1 MRVDVVLRYI
11 GVVMLFIAMFMLLS
25 AGISYLSGMDSAF
38 YPLLLSSLLTA
49 LLGAFPLIFVGKREQ
64 ITNKEGFCIVVGAWL
79 VACVVSMFPY
89 LIWGGEF
96 SLVNAWFES
105 VSGLTTTGST
115 ILNDVEALP
124 RGLQF
129 WRMSSTWIGGMG
141 VVMFALVVLPSM
153 GRSKM
158 MLSNVELSTMAK
170 DNYRYRSQIIVQIL
184 LVVYVGL
191 TVLSTVLLKMAGMNW
206 FDALCHAMSAC
217 ATSGFSTKN
226 ASIAYFNSPA
236 IDTILIFAMATAG
249 VPFGLIYAT
258 VTGKRNNI
266 FRSEVTR
273 WYFGM
278 LLAGGVS
285 AQNPYISLQGANETA
300 GGLTVAQPRT
310 ILAVDV
316 TVEHDVTLSGP
327 YARYAQKYLGVRA
340 PLTDKTVW
348 SVTGAQIALLDGDT
362 YLNAAAPAPAS
373 TRVLS
378 HTASENEFARLQPD
392 KTDMTTPALEDAAR
406 TAAAQIFSLRRH
418 RIELV
423 TGEAGENVFGEGL
436 KAALEEIDRLEQSY
450 LELFLGKRIVST
462 ETRRYVVCP
471 QADKKQY
478 IVCRFS
484 PAAGLLPD
492 TDLSGD
498 IVLLQIEPSG
508 AAKSDLEAGPKETQ
522 VVACRVADPSTCIVV
537 SGGREYARAV
547 LPVFEFG
554 RTINVA
560 LPRRK

>member
-249 VPFGLIYAT
+249 VHFGLIYAT
-258 VTGKRNNI
+258 VTGKRSNI

-278 LLAGGVS
+278 LLAGGVLI
-285 AQNPYISLQGANETA
+285 AVSLFAADIYPTLTASFRYAMFQFVSVVTTTGFATADSNQWTSFAVILLIFGSIVCACAGSTA
-300 GGLTVAQPRT
+300 GGIKVVRTALLFKLGRREIRHTFQPRKVQVVRFEGKGVEEGMLSQVAMFFCVYVLMLLLGAFAISLEGRFDVET
-310 ILAVDV
+310 NLTAALTCLSNVGPGLGAVGP
-316 TVEHDVTLSGP
+316 VENFAGYGP
-327 YARYAQKYLGVRA
+327 FAKL
-340 PLTDKTVW
+340 
-348 SVTGAQIALLDGDT
+348 
-362 YLNAAAPAPAS
+362 
-373 TRVLS
+373 VLS
-378 HTASENEFARLQPD
+378 ML
-392 KTDMTTPALEDAAR
+392 ML
-406 TAAAQIFSLRRH
+406 
-418 RIELV
+418 
-423 TGEAGENVFGEGL
+423 AG
-436 KAALEEIDRLEQSY
+436 R
-450 LELFLGKRIVST
+450 LELFPIL
-462 ETRRYVVCP
+462 
-471 QADKKQY
+471 AL
-478 IVCRFS
+478 FH
-484 PAAGLLPD
+484 PA
-492 TDLSGD
+492 
-498 IVLLQIEPSG
+498 IWR
-508 AAKSDLEAGPKETQ
+508 KS
-522 VVACRVADPSTCIVV
+522 
-537 SGGREYARAV
+537 
-547 LPVFEFG
+547 
-554 RTINVA
+554 
-560 LPRRK
+560 